1 MGMGIHDGHRQR
13 MKTRF
18 LEHGLDNFD
27 DINALE
33 LLLFYALPRQDT
45 NITAHRLLERFG
57 SLSGVLEASA
67 RDLTAVE
74 GVGDSAAALLRL
86 LPELSRRYMMEKSE
100 HHDPIDTP
108 AAAGRYFVPR
118 FMYETEEVVL
128 ALLLDARKRP
138 LLCRELSRGVVD
150 AAEISARKLAQLCME
165 RRASGVILAHNHLS
179 GVALPSA
186 EDESTT
192 AALVLALGLL
202 GVELCDHVIVAGCEY
217 VSMRESG
224 LIR

>member
-57 SLSGVLEASA
+57 SLSGVLEASV

-86 LPELSRRYMMEKSE
+86 LPELS

-192 AALVLALGLL
+192 AALLRALGLL

>member
-1 MGMGIHDGHRQR
+1 MGIHDGHRQR

-27 DINALE
+27 DVNVLE

-45 NITAHRLLERFG
+45 NAIAHALLERFG
-57 SLSGVLEASA
+57 SLHAVLEASPRELA
-67 RDLTAVE
+67 AVS
-74 GVGDSAAALLRL
+74 GVGESAAALLRL
-86 LPELSRRYMMEKSE
+86 IPEVSRRYMVEKSDSA
-100 HHDPIDTP
+100 DPVDTP
-108 AAAGRYFVPR
+108 TAAGRYFIPR

-138 LLCRELSRGVVD
+138 LLCRELSRGTVN
-150 AAEISARKLAQLCME
+150 AAEISARKLAELCLE
-165 RRASGVILAHNHLS
+165 RRASGVVLAHNHLR

-186 EDESTT
+186 EDET
-192 AALVLALGLL
+192 ATASLSRALGLL

-224 LIR
+224 MLR

>member
-1 MGMGIHDGHRQR
+1 MGIHDGHRQR

-27 DINALE
+27 DVNVLE
-33 LLLFYALPRQDT
+33 LMLFYALPRQDT
-45 NITAHRLLERFG
+45 NATAHALLDRFG
-57 SLSGVLEASA
+57 SLHAVLEASP
-67 RDLTAVE
+67 RDLTAVS
-74 GVGDSAAALLRL
+74 GVGESAAALLRL
-86 LPELSRRYMMEKSE
+86 IPEISRRYMVEKSDSAE
-100 HHDPIDTP
+100 PVDTP
-108 AAAGRYFVPR
+108 TAAGRYFIPR

-138 LLCRELSRGVVD
+138 LLCRELSRGTVN
-150 AAEISARKLAQLCME
+150 AAEISARKLAELCLE

-186 EDESTT
+186 EDET
-192 AALVLALGLL
+192 ATASLSRALGLL

-224 LIR
+224 MLR